1 MTGFVLDC
9 SVAMSWCF
17 EDEASAYADLVL
29 DALKGTQAVVPSLWP
44 LEVANVLSVAERR
57 SCLSASQLTR
67 AITLLQALPIRV
79 DTLTAQQALGATLS
93 LAREHSLSA
102 YDAAYLEVAMREGLP
117 LATAD
122 VQLLKVIK
130 ACGIPVYLQE

>member
-17 EDEASAYADLVL
+17 EDEVSVYADLVL
-29 DALKGTQAVVPSLWP
+29 DALKDTEAVVPSLWP

-57 SCLSASQLTR
+57 SRLSESQMTR
-67 AITLLQALPIRV
+67 AITLFQALPIRV
-79 DTLTAQQALGATLS
+79 DTLTAQQALGSTLS
-93 LAREHSLSA
+93 LARKHGLSA

-122 VQLLKVIK
+122 KQLLKVVK
-130 ACGIPVYLQE
+130 ACGITVYLQE